1 MRNPSLVSL
10 LLLLVLSG
18 TVQAGEYAGYTVED
32 SGLVDGP
39 LILLPERK
47 VLRLSAYRQDG
58 YKSVIS
64 RMNVEDRFEDWK
76 EFRYE
81 SLGAERAEFIL
92 PRGHFTFHLGGA
104 FAHRGEFVRVNEASE
119 GVNTFPETD
128 IKIWLGFAVQFYG
141 HTAIGYRISFLRIKK
156 PIEDGCDYGRGFAHD
171 LGVYH
176 RVGKDGSSYLMDV
189 CFKVINLSN
198 GLSFKEPDLPDELR
212 RIYELQIVRP
222 LQPLGFPFTL
232 DLNLRVPWRF
242 GPRYELILYADWGER
257 WRFGLGYMRETRRVG
272 ERFWMMKGVKA
283 VAHLRTKDVDLIG
296 QIHPQ
301 WRPAPFSFERVRVE
315 GFSPKISLELLRRL

>member
-1 MRNPSLVSL
+1 MIMRNPSLVFLLSL
-10 LLLLVLSG
+10 LILSG
-18 TVQAGEYAGYTVED
+18 AVQAKEYAGYTIED
-32 SGLVDGP
+32 GGLADGP
-39 LILLPERK
+39 LITPLRGK
-47 VLRLSAYRQDG
+47 VLRLLVYRQDE

-81 SLGAERAEFIL
+81 SLGVERAEFIL
-92 PRGHFTFHLGGA
+92 PRGHLIFHLGGA
-104 FAHRGEFVRVNEASE
+104 FAHRGKFVRVNGESE

-128 IKIWLGFAVQFYG
+128 LKIWLGFALQPHR
-141 HTAIGYRISFLRIKK
+141 HTTIGYRISFLRIKK

-176 RVGKDGSSYLMDV
+176 RMGLTDMS
-189 CFKVINLSN
+189 FKVINMSN
-198 GLSFKEPDLPDELR
+198 GLSFKESDLPDELR

-232 DLNLRVPWRF
+232 DLNLRAPWRF

-272 ERFWMMKGVKA
+272 DRFWMMKGVKA
-283 VAHLRTKDVDLIG
+283 VAHLRTKDVDFIG
-296 QIHPQ
+296 QIYPQ
-301 WRPAPFSFERVRVE
+301 WRPAPSSFERVRVE

>member
-1 MRNPSLVSL
+1 MMRNPSLVFLLSL
-10 LLLLVLSG
+10 LILSG
-18 TVQAGEYAGYTVED
+18 AVQAKEYAGYTIED
-32 SGLVDGP
+32 GGLADGP
-39 LILLPERK
+39 LITPLRGKAFRLL
-47 VLRLSAYRQDG
+47 VYRQDE

-104 FAHRGEFVRVNEASE
+104 FAHRGKFVRVNEASE

-128 IKIWLGFAVQFYG
+128 IKIWLGFAVQFYE

-176 RVGKDGSSYLMDV
+176 RMGLTDMS
-189 CFKVINLSN
+189 FKVINLSN

-212 RIYELQIVRP
+212 RIYELQIVRS

-232 DLNLRVPWRF
+232 DLNLRAPWRF

-257 WRFGLGYMRETRRVG
+257 WRFGLGYTRETRRVG